1 MDILATSIWL
11 RYLQENQIHLP
22 FPSNGYQGAYVT
34 QLANTLQQQI
44 GNRAVRDVTQIY
56 TEVPLDSQTD
66 GSGDKEAHID
76 GLIANAKKLLGDD
89 YTSIFNLGLHTILA
103 DMRNDLAEFGVVY
116 DEWFSE
122 QSLVKSGASERAF
135 ALLAQKGL
143 LFEKENAL
151 WFASTQFGDDKDRV
165 IKRANGDN
173 TYFGNDI
180 AYHYSKLERG
190 YQRIID
196 VLGADHHGYTPRIR
210 AVLAALTDNF
220 ELHVPLLQFV
230 NLYRGTEKVSMS
242 TRSGEFVT
250 LRELRQEVGNDA
262 ARFFYIMRKA
272 EQPIDFDLELAKSKS
287 NENPVYYL
295 QYAHARVCSVLRQ
308 LAEKNIAWTTGQGI
322 DSIEL
327 LVLPEE
333 IALMKMLM
341 RYPETLIQAAENYEP
356 HLLVQYLREL
366 ANDFHSY
373 YNNHT
378 FIVAQT
384 SLREAR
390 LNLIVAIKQVLKNA
404 LQILGLQA
412 PEVM

>member
-1 MDILATSIWL
+1 
-11 RYLQENQIHLP
+11 
-22 FPSNGYQGAYVT
+22 
-34 QLANTLQQQI
+34 
-44 GNRAVRDVTQIY
+44 
-56 TEVPLDSQTD
+56 
-66 GSGDKEAHID
+66 
-76 GLIANAKKLLGDD
+76 
-89 YTSIFNLGLHTILA
+89 
-103 DMRNDLAEFGVVY
+103 
-116 DEWFSE
+116 
-122 QSLVKSGASERAF
+122 
-135 ALLAQKGL
+135 
-143 LFEKENAL
+143 
-151 WFASTQFGDDKDRV
+151 
-165 IKRANGDN
+165 
-173 TYFGNDI
+173 
-180 AYHYSKLERG
+180 
-190 YQRIID
+190 
-196 VLGADHHGYTPRIR
+196 
-210 AVLAALTDNF
+210 
-220 ELHVPLLQFV
+220 
-230 NLYRGTEKVSMS
+230 
-242 TRSGEFVT
+242 
-250 LRELRQEVGNDA
+250 
-262 ARFFYIMRKA
+262 MRKA